1 MAPFGRRLHRH
12 HTRGGSAKMHPL
24 AVVGICLGVAVVITV
39 IVGNLLNIFLDD
51 DTYRKLTD
59 GEEAETAV
67 DPVVQSSV
75 RDVNAYPFFLG
86 GNTDEIVGHTAVS
99 VALNRADGTLC
110 YTSDVAKHFGLPTL
124 EEVVLFDAVTELNGF
139 VPYISGAFYSHALEN
154 DNPDLQYAVTA
165 QESALLREF
174 LHVGGSEVLIFG
186 LTPTVDNID
195 NVVAYL
201 KTVKLAAGKSPVGI
215 AIPHAIASDRANWS
229 LLAKLGETCDFL
241 ALDMT
246 AEEIDASDV
255 NDLGISPAAEKLI
268 ADSDYLLTAY
278 DMRLVFAESQTALI
292 STAVAKMQPDFQI
305 VK

>member
-1 MAPFGRRLHRH
+1 MSRFGRRLHRH
-12 HTRGGSAKMHPL
+12 HVRGQAKMHPL
-24 AVVGICLGVAVVITV
+24 AVVGICLAVAVVITV
-39 IVGNLLNIFLDD
+39 IAGNLLNIFLDD
-51 DTYRKLTD
+51 ETYQKLSD
-59 GEEAETAV
+59 GEEEKPAIN
-67 DPVVQSSV
+67 PVVQSSV
-75 RDVNAYPFFLG
+75 LDVNAYPFLLG
-86 GNTDEIVGHTAVS
+86 GNTDEVIGYTAVS

-139 VPYISGAFYSHALEN
+139 VPYVSGVFYSHALEN

-174 LHVGGSEVLIFG
+174 LRVGGSEVLIRG

-201 KTVKLAAGKSPVGI
+201 KAVKLAVGKSPVGI
-215 AIPHAIASDRANWS
+215 AIPRAIASDRANWN
-229 LLAKLGETCDFL
+229 LLAKLGEVCDFL

-246 AEEIDASDV
+246 AEEIDPSDV

-268 ADSDYLLTAY
+268 VDSDYLLTAY
-278 DMRLVFAESQTALI
+278 DMRPVFAESQTALI
-292 STAVAKMQPDFQI
+292 STAVAKMLPDFQI